1 MEPDTSLRKKR
12 GVWFFDSSARFSE
25 IIKNCAP
32 VNKIY
37 PCRFPIIG
45 KDENFKEI
53 FLIQPKQPAV
63 AIIGGNS
70 SINYLIGRY
79 TERIGCSI
87 SVLPVSTPV
96 EKIRGIEPVAVIF
109 ASLENLE
116 NSQVLAAELTNCD
129 IPIIVC
135 SSMADQT
142 RIRELGADYCLL
154 HPFGYDNFSAI
165 LGAVMSQGSEKS
177 RVFKSGAEA

>member
-1 MEPDTSLRKKR
+1 VT
-12 GVWFFDSSARFSE
+12 VVYFSE

-32 VNKIY
+32 VNKIH
-37 PCRFPIIG
+37 PCRFPIIS

-53 FLIQPKQPAV
+53 FLIQPKQPVV
-63 AIIGGNS
+63 AIIGGSS

-87 SVLPVSTPV
+87 SVLPVSTSV

-109 ASLENLE
+109 ASVENLE
-116 NSQVLAAELTNCD
+116 NSQALAAELTNHD

-142 RIRELGADYCLL
+142 RMRELGADYCLL

-165 LGAVMSQGSEKS
+165 LGLSCRRGVKRAALSKAGL
-177 RVFKSGAEA
+177 RCR

>member
-1 MEPDTSLRKKR
+1 VRLLFYFP
-12 GVWFFDSSARFSE
+12 E

-37 PCRFPIIG
+37 PCRFHIIS
-45 KDENFKEI
+45 KYENFKEI
-53 FLIQPKQPAV
+53 FLIQPKQPAI

-79 TERIGCSI
+79 ADRIGCSI
-87 SVLPVSTPV
+87 SALPVSTPV

-109 ASLENLE
+109 ASVENLE
-116 NSQVLAAELTNCD
+116 NSQTLAAELTNRD
-129 IPIIVC
+129 LPIIVC

-142 RIRELGADYCLL
+142 RMRELGADYCLL

-165 LGAVMSQGSEKS
+165 LKVVISQ
-177 RVFKSGAEA
+177 RF